1 MQLSFKEETLV
12 VTVVIED
19 HLLNMAA
26 SKGMVQKEDFSVHL
40 EELSD
45 LKVTVVSQCLQEG
58 KYLVHKEGEIVTRG
72 SFQSMEGD
80 THAALVVRI
89 GQSHLGP
96 RPRIRITTRTTV
108 ADLVIL
114 PPPSLPPPSRAA
126 SDAGG
131 TIVAGIVDCTGTGP
145 VNPARSVEKC
155 TTLELTDTAVLRPR
169 ELVVPTE
176 LVDTKVS
183 LSHNLPR

>member
-26 SKGMVQKEDFSVHL
+26 SKGMVRKEDFSIHL
-40 EELSD
+40 EELSN

-72 SFQSMEGD
+72 SFQSTEGD

-114 PPPSLPPPSRAA
+114 PPTSRAA
-126 SDAGG
+126 SDAGEI
-131 TIVAGIVDCTGTGP
+131 IVAGIVDCTDTGP
-145 VNPARSVEKC
+145 GNLARSVGKC
-155 TTLELTDTAVLRPR
+155 TTLELTDTAVLPPR